1 MFFAA
6 FPLGVS
12 CSMLFASIDA
22 SYALKVLYYGVLVI
36 VFWTAFSAF
45 FIPYMAMGAEITNDY
60 DERTSLRS
68 TTYGFNIVGMV
79 IGMVMPTLIVDF
91 LLNREV
97 SLSHAW
103 HGAGMIVGAMAA
115 LSILYTCFIL
125 GRKKQTPT
133 PFREQLR
140 EKGQRKTEEKK
151 PRGMKWEN
159 MIKEYLEVLKLNPIL
174 CLIGASIS
182 YLVANAM
189 NSADRMY
196 FMTYNLNFKAET
208 ITVVMLFCILSGMI
222 FIPIVIR
229 ISKMLDKRLVLI
241 YSLAVGIIG
250 SVVANV
256 TGIHTVFGMCVF
268 LLVYTCAN
276 SAYWQLMPAMI
287 YDVCE
292 VDELIYGRRREGAV
306 ISLQSLSEAIASAMG
321 MQLLG
326 IVLEC
331 AGFNGAAVTQSDSA
345 MLWVRYALTL
355 IPALFMVISMIM
367 VVKYPITK
375 ARFHEV
381 MMALEKKK
389 NGEEVDLEEMKFLYG
404 GKYARKRKSNDL

>member
-1 MFFAA
+1 MVEKLSLKTKFAYGVAAIGDAGSYTILGTFLMFFLTTVAGINPVTAGTIAAMGSVWDAVCSPIIGYISDNRQSKYGRRIPFMFFAA

-133 PFREQLR
+133 PFRGQLR

-151 PRGMKWEN
+151 PGGM
-159 MIKEYLEVLKLNPIL
+159 
-174 CLIGASIS
+174 
-182 YLVANAM
+182 
-189 NSADRMY
+189 
-196 FMTYNLNFKAET
+196 
-208 ITVVMLFCILSGMI
+208 
-222 FIPIVIR
+222 
-229 ISKMLDKRLVLI
+229 
-241 YSLAVGIIG
+241 
-250 SVVANV
+250 
-256 TGIHTVFGMCVF
+256 
-268 LLVYTCAN
+268 
-276 SAYWQLMPAMI
+276 
-287 YDVCE
+287 
-292 VDELIYGRRREGAV
+292 
-306 ISLQSLSEAIASAMG
+306 
-321 MQLLG
+321 
-326 IVLEC
+326 
-331 AGFNGAAVTQSDSA
+331 
-345 MLWVRYALTL
+345 
-355 IPALFMVISMIM
+355 
-367 VVKYPITK
+367 
-375 ARFHEV
+375 
-381 MMALEKKK
+381 
-389 NGEEVDLEEMKFLYG
+389 
-404 GKYARKRKSNDL
+404 